1 MVFKKTKLNITMS
14 SLFRM
19 GLIMA
24 KLFQSWWAGKK
35 YKIIVVG
42 LDNAG
47 KTTILYNYVTK
58 DQIETKPTI
67 GSNVEEVSYKNL
79 DFVIWDIGGQES
91 LRKSWSTYYVQTDVV
106 IVVIDSTDTTRLPL
120 MKEQLH
126 NMLQHEDLARSH
138 VLVLANKQDLP
149 GSLNPA
155 EVSLQLG
162 LQTLR
167 GRKWQINGCCAL
179 KGEGLPEALEW
190 IANNL

>member
-1 MVFKKTKLNITMS
+1 
-14 SLFRM
+14 M

-24 KLFQSWWAGKK
+24 KLFRSWWEGKK

-58 DQIETKPTI
+58 DQVETKPTI
-67 GSNVEEVSYKNL
+67 GSNVEEVSYRNL

-91 LRKSWSTYYVQTDVV
+91 LRKSWSTYYIQTDVV
-106 IVVIDSTDTTRLPL
+106 IVVIDSSDSTRLPV

-126 NMLQHEDLARSH
+126 NMLQHEDLTRAH

-149 GSLNPA
+149 EAMNPA
-155 EVSLQLG
+155 EVSTQLG

-167 GRKWQINGCCAL
+167 GRKWQINGCCAV